1 MLYADCFP
9 DVYKRQPPPH
19 ASFRFTV
26 KLTAFIIWVL
36 SCPDISVVSCE
47 FFFGLKF
54 LKFVLEISTELS
66 RFNYRS
72 RCV

>member
-1 MLYADCFP
+1 MG
-9 DVYKRQPPPH
+9 
-19 ASFRFTV
+19 
-26 KLTAFIIWVL
+26 AFIIWVL

-72 RCV
+72 AGIRKLSFADWSIAA